1 MEIRVTTHADMASS
15 MMNPPRAAGAARR
28 SLVIGLT
35 AFLTLVDLFAAQAIL
50 PTLAHHYHVP
60 PAAMGVA
67 VNAST
72 LGMAIASLLVGL
84 FSGRINRR
92 LGILVSLTLL
102 AVPTTLLAIA
112 PDLMVFS
119 LLRITQGLCMAS
131 AFTLMLAYLGEQCSA
146 AETAGAIAAY
156 VTGNVASNLVGRL
169 ISAGVTD
176 HFGLATN
183 FYLLATLNLCGAALV
198 FITIDG
204 TPRMQGAG
212 TEMGSPLSAFLTHMR
227 NRRLLAA
234 FAIGFCILFAFIGTF
249 SYVNFVLVRPPLHL
263 AMMQVGLVYCVFL
276 PAIFTTPLAGG
287 RVRRHGAQRSI
298 WASLGLAILGLPL
311 LLVPMLA
318 CVLLGMV
325 LIAAGT
331 FFAQAVATGFVG
343 QAATSDRGAASGLYL
358 AAYFAGGL
366 TGSVVLGQ
374 LFDGFGWPAC
384 VAGVAAALALACLL
398 ACGVTPPPHRAAAP
412 GAHS

>member
-1 MEIRVTTHADMASS
+1 MTAIAMMET
-15 MMNPPRAAGAARR
+15 PRAAGAARR

-50 PTLAHHYHVP
+50 PALAHHYSVS

-72 LGMAIASLLVGL
+72 LGMAVASLLVGL
-84 FSGRINRR
+84 FSARIDRR
-92 LGILVSLTLL
+92 LGILLSLTLL
-102 AVPTTLLAIA
+102 AVPTTLLAVA

-146 AETAGAIAAY
+146 TDTAGAFAAY

-169 ISAGVTD
+169 ISAGVTGN
-176 HFGLATN
+176 FGLAAN
-183 FYLLATLNLCGAALV
+183 FYLLAGLNLCGAALV
-198 FITIDG
+198 CVSIDG
-204 TPRMQGAG
+204 TPRMAAMG
-212 TEMGSPLSAFLTHMR
+212 TGMGSPLSALRAHLG

-234 FAIGFCILFAFIGTF
+234 FTIGFCILFAFIGTF
-249 SYVNFVLVRPPLHL
+249 SYVNFVLVRPPLRL
-263 AMMQVGLVYCVFL
+263 AMMQVGLVYFVFL

-287 RVRRHGAQRSI
+287 VVRRHGARLSI
-298 WASLGLAILGLPL
+298 LASLGLAIAGLPL
-311 LLVPMLA
+311 LALPHLA
-318 CVLLGMV
+318 AVLAGMV
-325 LIAAGT
+325 VIAAGT

-343 QAATSDRGAASGLYL
+343 QAAATDRGAASGLYL

-374 LFDGFGWPAC
+374 LFDRFGWPAC
-384 VAGVAAALALACLL
+384 VAGVGGALLLACLFAL
-398 ACGVTPPPHRAAAP
+398 GVTPPPRAAIHAQDT
-412 GAHS
+412 